1 MALTVQAVRGMND
14 LLPDDTSVWQ
24 QAEEVLRDVV
34 TSYGFSEVRTPVLEH
49 TALFNRAIGEVTD
62 VVEKEMYTFEDRSG
76 EQLSLRPEGTAGCVR
91 CCLEHSLIYNQEQ
104 RLWYMGPMY
113 RHERPQKGR
122 LREFHQMGCEV
133 FGLEGPDID
142 AELISMTREFWKR
155 FGIDGRL
162 RLELNSLGSAQ
173 ERAAYR
179 ESLVKFLEAH
189 FDELDEDSKRR
200 THTNPLRVL
209 DTKDPKVIELL
220 KSAPKLSD
228 HFGEKTRAHFDGLR
242 RLLDNQGIEY
252 TINERLVRGLDYY
265 NLTVFEW
272 VSSEL
277 GAQGTVCGGGR
288 YDGLVEQLGGQPTRA
303 VGFGLGI
310 ERLIL
315 ILTNLG
321 IIKPKAR
328 WDVSVI
334 SSGDGADAYAA
345 RVASEL
351 RHKLPGVRVFNHC
364 GGGSFKRQFRQAD
377 KALARVAVIIGDQEM
392 NDNSVTIKDL
402 RNQDTQQRTLKLEDA
417 LLAIKPML
425 TIN

>member
-200 THTNPLRVL
+200 THTNPLLVL

-392 NDNSVTIKDL
+392 KDNSVTIKDL

>member
-209 DTKDPKVIELL
+209 DTKDPEVIELL

-392 NDNSVTIKDL
+392 KDNSVTIKDL